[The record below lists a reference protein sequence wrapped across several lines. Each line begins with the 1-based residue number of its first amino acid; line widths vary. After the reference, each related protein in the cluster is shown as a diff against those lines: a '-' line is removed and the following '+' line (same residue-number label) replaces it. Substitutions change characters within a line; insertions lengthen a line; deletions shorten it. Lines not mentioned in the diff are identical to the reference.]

1 VSREDRR
8 RALRAI
14 NRAAQRSGRVE
25 GASVSVSCGWKTCGR
40 PIAIDAPD
48 IQTASAALWAHY
60 NREHGGEQPAEP
72 AQ

>member
-1 VSREDRR
+1 M
-8 RALRAI
+8 
-14 NRAAQRSGRVE
+14 
-25 GASVSVSCGWKTCGR
+25 SVSCGWKTCGR